1 MNARD
6 LVKGQDDWEVVK
18 RFLPVDWVEQAKPCG
33 ALRRLR
39 GFASAEMLL
48 RVLLI
53 HLAEGIS
60 ARETVV
66 RARLGG
72 FAQVSDVA
80 LLKRLKGSGEWLRWM
95 AEQVMTN
102 WLLVKPAAVFGG
114 GMTVRVLD
122 ATTVQEPGVTGSMW
136 RLHYSVRLPS
146 LQCDE
151 VHVTGRGTGESFKRF
166 AVKAGELIVA
176 DRGYAH
182 PEGIAEVLKAGGHV
196 LVRINLTNV
205 PLRSP
210 SGAVMKPLTRLRRL
224 RSGQVGEWDVR
235 LPLAQGLVP
244 ARLCAVKLSAQAAT
258 KARKKAMVDNNRRG
272 HQILPETLEACGFVM
287 VLTTL
292 AQSQMSAINVL
303 EIYRGRWQVELAFKR
318 LKSLLRLG
326 HLKKTDPEAARAWL
340 HGKLLVAFLIEALIA
355 AGHFFSPWGYPFQTP
370 SSAQS
375 VARNKFH
382 ASSAPVRH

>member
-1 MNARD
+1 
-6 LVKGQDDWEVVK
+6 
-18 RFLPVDWVEQAKPCG
+18 
-33 ALRRLR
+33 
-39 GFASAEMLL
+39 
-48 RVLLI
+48 LLI

-72 FAQVSDVA
+72 LARVSDVA
-80 LLKRLKGSGEWLRWM
+80 LLKRLKASGEWLRWM
-95 AEQVMTN
+95 AEKVMTN

-151 VHVTGRGTGESFKRF
+151 VHVTGRGIGESFKRF
-166 AVKAGELIVA
+166 AVKAGELVVA

-182 PEGIAEVLKAGGHV
+182 PEGIAQVLKAGGHV

-210 SGAVMKPLTRLRRL
+210 SGAAMTPLTRLRKL
-224 RSGQVGEWDVR
+224 KAGQMGEWDVR

-244 ARLCAVKLSAQAAT
+244 ARLCAVKLSAQAAAR
-258 KARKKAMVDNNRRG
+258 ARKKAMANNNRRG
-272 HQILPETLEACGFVM
+272 HQIQPETLEACGYVM

-292 AQSQMSAINVL
+292 AQSKMSATDVL

-355 AGHFFSPWGYPFQTP
+355 AGHFFPPWGYPFEAP
-370 SSAQS
+370 FPAQS
-375 VARNKFH
+375 VARNEFH
-382 ASSAPVRH
+382 ASSAPMRH